1 MSIIGLY
8 PLADRARDIHQ
19 QVATF
24 IETHVR
30 PGQAEYSA
38 ELTRSADRWTVPA
51 VIDGLKAK
59 ARQEGLW
66 NLFLTDAELGAG
78 LRNLEYAPIAELTGH
93 EPIPAEGFNCS
104 APETGNMERL
114 QLYGT

>member
-19 QVATF
+19 QAATF

-59 ARQEGLW
+59 AREDRLW
-66 NLFLTDAELGAG
+66 NLFLTDGEFGAG
-78 LRNLEYAPIAELTGH
+78 LSNLEYAPIAELTGNV
-93 EPIPAEGFNCS
+93 PIAREGFN
-104 APETGNMERL
+104 
-114 QLYGT
+114 